1 MKTILV
7 ICTGN
12 VCRSPVVAAL
22 LKNRLASHNLDHW
35 VIHSAG
41 TQVNSSVPASVFSV
55 EVIAEV
61 ENIDISPHRS
71 KPVSAE
77 MVDEADL
84 ILCMAARHTTALN
97 QAFPSGSQKIVLL
110 SEMSNETR
118 FDVVDPFGKDK
129 TAYQNM
135 VQTVT
140 EMVDSG
146 LPRIIGF
153 VKSAA

>member
-12 VCRSPVVAAL
+12 VCRSPVVEAL
-22 LKNRLASHNLDHW
+22 LKNRLASHNMGDW
-35 VIHSAG
+35 NIHSAG
-41 TQVNSSVPASVFSV
+41 TQVKSSVPASVFSV

-61 ENIDISPHRS
+61 ENIDITPHRS

-77 MVDEADL
+77 MLDEADL
-84 ILCMAARHTTALN
+84 VLCMAARHTTALN
-97 QAFPSGSQKIVLL
+97 EAFPSGSQKVFLL

-129 TAYQNM
+129 IAYQNM

-146 LPRIIGF
+146 LHRIMEF
-153 VKSAA
+153 VKRAP